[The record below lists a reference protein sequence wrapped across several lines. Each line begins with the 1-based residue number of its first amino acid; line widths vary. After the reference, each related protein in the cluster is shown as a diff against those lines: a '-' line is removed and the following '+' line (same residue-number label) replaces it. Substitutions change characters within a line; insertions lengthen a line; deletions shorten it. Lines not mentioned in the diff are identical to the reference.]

1 MRADF
6 TIARIGK
13 AALTDKDTI
22 VLADFANSTG
32 DPVFDDTLKTA
43 LNVSLRQSPFLNMLS
58 DSAVAKTLQEMTRPA
73 STPLTSEVTR
83 EVCQRAQSKAYIAG
97 SIATLGSEYV
107 LGLKAVNCQ
116 SGDTL
121 AQEQVT
127 AASKEKVLDALG
139 EAASKLRGE
148 LGESLA
154 TVQKFDVPLSEAT
167 TSSLEAL
174 KAYSL
179 GEKAHGTSAA
189 PPYHQRAIELDPN
202 FAMGYAGLGVD
213 YLILGETGRAS
224 EYFTKAFRLA

>member
-1 MRADF
+1 MPES
-6 TIARIGK
+6 IG
-13 AALTDKDTI
+13 
-22 VLADFANSTG
+22 S
-32 DPVFDDTLKTA
+32 
-43 LNVSLRQSPFLNMLS
+43 
-58 DSAVAKTLQEMTRPA
+58 
-73 STPLTSEVTR
+73 
-83 EVCQRAQSKAYIAG
+83 
-97 SIATLGSEYV
+97 LGSEYV

-154 TVQKFDVPLSEAT
+154 TVQKFDVPLAQAT

-179 GEKAHGTSAA
+179 GGKGRSPRKA
-189 PPYHQRAIELDPN
+189 PPQPCLTINVPSNSIR
-202 FAMGYAGLGVD
+202 
-213 YLILGETGRAS
+213 ILPWATWQWAATTTISAS
-224 EYFTKAFRLA
+224 